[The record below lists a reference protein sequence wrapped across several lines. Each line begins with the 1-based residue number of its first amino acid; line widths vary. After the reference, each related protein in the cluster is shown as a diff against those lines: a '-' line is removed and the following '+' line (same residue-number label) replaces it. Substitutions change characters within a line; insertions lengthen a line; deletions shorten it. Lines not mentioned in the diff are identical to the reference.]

1 MEPADENNLVNKLV
15 LLFVFDKMGMPVTE
29 KTLLEMCASRNNWV
43 NYMDCIE
50 CLGELVEAG
59 FVFKT
64 TNDRSDYYTITTS
77 GRECLDGFF
86 TRIPASKRT
95 EIAEFIKENRMTYK
109 RAQEYFRGYYK
120 NDDGSYT
127 VQLKILDP
135 TRTTMELK
143 LNVANRAIAKMV
155 YGKWDGSAAEVY
167 SMIYEKLID

>member
-1 MEPADENNLVNKLV
+1 M
-15 LLFVFDKMGMPVTE
+15 
-29 KTLLEMCASRNNWV
+29 LEMCASRNSWI
-43 NYMDCIE
+43 NYMESIE
-50 CLGELVEAG
+50 CLGELVDAG

-64 TNDRSDYYTITTS
+64 ANDRSIYYTITTS
-77 GRECLDGFF
+77 GRECLDSFF
-86 TRIPASKRT
+86 TRIPASRRT

-120 NDDGSYT
+120 NEDGSYT

-143 LNVANRAIAKMV
+143 LNVANRAVAKTV
-155 YGKWDGSAAEVY
+155 YGKWDSSAAEVY

>member
-1 MEPADENNLVNKLV
+1 MEDETNLVNKLV

-29 KTLLEMCASRNNWV
+29 KTMLEMCASRNSWI
-43 NYMDCIE
+43 NYMESIE
-50 CLGELVEAG
+50 CLGELVDAG

-64 TNDRSDYYTITTS
+64 TNDRSIYYTITTS
-77 GRECLDGFF
+77 GRECLDSFF

-120 NDDGSYT
+120 NEDGSYT

-143 LNVANRAIAKMV
+143 LNVANRAVAKTV
-155 YGKWDGSAAEVY
+155 YGKWDSSAAEVY

>member
-1 MEPADENNLVNKLV
+1 MEDETNLVNKLV

-29 KTLLEMCASRNNWV
+29 KTMLEMCASRNSWI
-43 NYMDCIE
+43 NYMESIE
-50 CLGELVEAG
+50 CLGELVDAG

-64 TNDRSDYYTITTS
+64 ANDRSIYYTITTS
-77 GRECLDGFF
+77 GRECLDSFF
-86 TRIPASKRT
+86 TRIPASRRT

-120 NDDGSYT
+120 NEDGSYT

-143 LNVANRAIAKMV
+143 LNVANRAVAKTV
-155 YGKWDGSAAEVY
+155 YGKWDSSAAEVY

>member
-1 MEPADENNLVNKLV
+1 MELEDNNLVNKLV

-29 KTLLEMCASRNNWV
+29 KTLLEMCASRNNWI
-43 NYMDCIE
+43 NYMESIE
-50 CLGELVEAG
+50 CLSELVSAG

-64 TNDRSDYYTITTS
+64 SNDRNDYYTVTTS
-77 GRECLDGFF
+77 GRECLDSFF
-86 TRIPASKRT
+86 TRIPASKRA
-95 EIAEFIKENRMTYK
+95 EIADFIKENRMTYK

-127 VQLKILDP
+127 VHLKILDP

-143 LNVANRAIAKMV
+143 LNVANRSVAKTV
-155 YGKWDGSAAEVY
+155 YNKWDGTAAEVY

>member
-1 MEPADENNLVNKLV
+1 MELEEGDLVNKLI

-43 NYMDCIE
+43 NYMECVE
-50 CLGELVEAG
+50 CLGELVTAG

-64 TNDRSDYYTITTS
+64 AHDRSDYYTITTS
-77 GRECLDGFF
+77 GRECLDSFF

-95 EIAEFIKENRMTYK
+95 EIADFIKENRMTYK

-127 VQLKILDP
+127 VHLKILDP
-135 TRTTMELK
+135 SRTTMELK
-143 LNVANRAIAKMV
+143 LNVANRSVAKTV
-155 YGKWDGSAAEVY
+155 YGKWDSNAAEVY
-167 SMIYEKLID
+167 SLIYEKLID